1 MELIDRYLQAVKLW
15 LPAKQ
20 KQDIA
25 AELRDDLQSQIEERE
40 AELGRPLS
48 ETEIAELLEKCGRPM
63 AVAGRYLPQ
72 KPLIG
77 PALFPVY
84 RMALKVAAL
93 LYLVPWTV
101 GWIAFV
107 IFVPSFRESTPG
119 LTLLK
124 GWATLWEIALF
135 AFGGITAVFVA
146 IEHWPSSTKPSIRW
160 DPRRL
165 PPVRDTQRIP
175 RANSIAEL
183 LLLPLMA
190 SWWLDSAGGAPIAW
204 TVAFHPF
211 RWNPGPV
218 WTDFHG
224 RFYWPVLAVWG
235 TCFAMASVNLLRP
248 WWTRAR
254 LSIRAAC
261 SAASAAMIVL
271 GLLPHRDSVAAELA
285 SLRHAR
291 AGGAAQA
298 LPAVVDISVF
308 WILAVIALVCAGQ
321 ALYDGVRA
329 RRLPGPAGAAPRAA
343 LPNH

>member
-15 LPAKQ
+15 LPARQ

-25 AELRDDLQSQIEERE
+25 AELRDELQSQIEERE
-40 AELGRPLS
+40 AEFGRPLS
-48 ETEIAELLEKCGRPM
+48 ETEVAELLAKCGRPM

-84 RMALKVAAL
+84 RMALKAAAL
-93 LYLVPWTV
+93 LYLVPWAA
-101 GWIAFV
+101 GWIALAV
-107 IFVPSFRESTPG
+107 FVPSFRESTPG

-124 GWATLWEIALF
+124 GWATFWEIGLF
-135 AFGGITAVFVA
+135 AFGAITAVFVA
-146 IEHWPSSTKPSIRW
+146 IEHWPSSTKPSAGW

-165 PPVRDTQRIP
+165 PPVRDAKRIP
-175 RANSIAEL
+175 RASSIAEL

-190 SWWLDSAGGAPIAW
+190 SWWLDAAGGAPIAW

-218 WTDFHG
+218 WNDFHG
-224 RFYWPVLAVWG
+224 RFYWPVLAVWA
-235 TCFAMASVNLLRP
+235 TSFAVAAVNLVRP

-261 SAASAAMIVL
+261 AAASAAMITLALV
-271 GLLPHRDSVAAELA
+271 PHREAIAAQVA
-285 SLRHAR
+285 SLRSAR
-291 AGGAAQA
+291 TANPAAI
-298 LPAVVDISVF
+298 LDIGVF
-308 WILAVIALVCAGQ
+308 WMLAIIAIICAGQ

-329 RRLPGPAGAAPRAA
+329 RRLGKSSVSALSPA